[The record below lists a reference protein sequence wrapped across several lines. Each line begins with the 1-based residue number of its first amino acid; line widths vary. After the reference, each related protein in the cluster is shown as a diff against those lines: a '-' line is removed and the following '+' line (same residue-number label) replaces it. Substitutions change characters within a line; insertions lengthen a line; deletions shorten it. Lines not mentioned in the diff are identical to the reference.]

1 MAKQKI
7 QLVIAE
13 KPKAAEKIAHAL
25 SSGAKMLSLHGV
37 NYFELESKGMK
48 VYVAPAVGHVY
59 TLAQKEKTASYP
71 VFDIEW
77 REAHEINSGSGFT
90 KKYLTLLKKLAK
102 EADELVSAC
111 DYDIEGSLIA
121 GNIIRQAGKGKPA
134 KRMLFSTLTTE
145 ELNGAYDN
153 LSPLDTTAIAAG
165 EARHIL
171 DYYWGI
177 NTSRALMA
185 AIKSA
190 GRFRIMSIGRVQ
202 GPALAIL
209 AHKEKEI
216 AAFKAQKYL
225 EVHAFAK
232 KTDFIHE
239 KARFFEIPEGEKV
252 FQECQKEKTGTI
264 TGVVRRKF
272 KQLQPVPFDLTTL
285 QVESYRNFGFSPTRT
300 LQLAQSLYD
309 DALISY
315 PRTSSQKLPAKLGL
329 KKILEMVGKNAAYS
343 KFVSQLLTQNRI
355 IPHEGE
361 KTDSAHV
368 AIYPTGQI
376 ANRVGADEG
385 KLYDLVVKRF
395 LSTFAPPAVRESMK
409 VAMQVAQHNFLTDG
423 TRTLEDGWF
432 AFYRPY
438 LHLEEIIL
446 PEFTE
451 GEKAAVEKVEKL
463 EKETQPPR
471 RYTPASIIRELERQ
485 NLGTKATRSVVVD
498 TLFNRAYLSDK
509 KSIKVTEFGMAVYDT
524 LSENVPEI
532 TNETLTREF
541 EEKMAKIEGG
551 EIKSEAVIAEG
562 KKIITK
568 ILDEFKENEVKV
580 GKELLKGHD
589 VAQKT
594 ASVLGK
600 CNLCK
605 IGDLQIRRSK
615 FGFFVGCSSYPNCR
629 NIFPLPRNALI
640 EPKNTACKVCGIP
653 EIKVIRKGKRPF
665 EMCLNP
671 KCESKA
677 SWGQNNNW
685 KKKGEGET
693 NSGASEQPK
702 PQTPAKPQFKG
713 KRGGKAA
720 SQTKPAK
727 KDAGEPTIIPT
738 TLE

>member
-1 MAKQKI
+1 MAKQKV
-7 QLVIAE
+7 QLIIAE
-13 KPKAAEKIAHAL
+13 KPKAAEKIAHAI
-25 SSGAKMLSLHGV
+25 SPSAKMHNLHGV
-37 NYFELESKGMK
+37 NYFELELAGMK
-48 VYVAPAVGHVY
+48 VYVAPAVGHIY
-59 TLAQKEKTASYP
+59 TLAQKEKGAAYP

-77 REAHEINSGSGFT
+77 KEAHEINESSSFT
-90 KKYLTLLKKLAK
+90 KKYLLLIKKLAK
-102 EADELVSAC
+102 EANELVSAC

-121 GNIIRQAGKGKPA
+121 GNIIQHVGKGKPA
-134 KRMLFSTLTTE
+134 KRMLFSTLTAD
-145 ELNGAYDN
+145 ELKDAYEN
-153 LSPLDTTAIAAG
+153 LTPLDVTSIAAG

-202 GPALAIL
+202 GPALSIL

-216 AAFKAQKYL
+216 SAFKPQKYL

-232 KTDFIHE
+232 RTDFIHE
-239 KARFFEIPEGEKV
+239 KGRFFEIEEGEKAYR
-252 FQECQKEKTGTI
+252 ECKNEKTGMI
-264 TGVVRRKF
+264 TGVIRRKF

-315 PRTSSQKLPAKLGL
+315 PRTSSQKLPSKLGL
-329 KKILEMVGKNAAYS
+329 KKIIEMVGKNPLYS
-343 KFVSQLLTQNRI
+343 KFTSQLISQNRTT
-355 IPHEGE
+355 PHEGE
-361 KTDSAHV
+361 KVDSAHV
-368 AIYPTGQI
+368 AIYPTGQL
-376 ANRVGADEG
+376 ANRIAADEA
-385 KLYDLVVKRF
+385 KLYDLIVKRF
-395 LSTFAPPAVRESMK
+395 LSTFASPAIRESMK
-409 VAMQVAQHNFLTDG
+409 VTLQIANNNFLADG
-423 TRTLEDGWF
+423 TRTLEEGWF

-446 PEFTE
+446 PEFKE
-451 GEKAAVEKVEKL
+451 SENVAIEKVEKL

-509 KSIKVTEFGMAVYDT
+509 KSIKVTQFGMAVYDA

-541 EEKMAKIEGG
+541 EEKVEKIEKG
-551 EIKSEAVIAEG
+551 EIKGDSVIAEG

-568 ILDEFKENEVKV
+568 ILDEFRENEEKV
-580 GKELLKGHD
+580 GKQLLKGHD
-589 VAQKT
+589 VAQKA
-594 ASVLGK
+594 ASILGK

-605 IGDLQIRRSK
+605 SGNLQIRRSK
-615 FGFFVGCSSYPNCR
+615 FGFFVGCSSYPNCK

-640 EPKNTACKVCGIP
+640 EAKGTVCKVCGVP
-653 EIKVIRKGKRPF
+653 EIKVIRKGKRPW

-671 KCESKA
+671 SCPTKENWSKKSFKSPES
-677 SWGQNNNW
+677 
-685 KKKGEGET
+685 
-693 NSGASEQPK
+693 
-702 PQTPAKPQFKG
+702 
-713 KRGGKAA
+713 
-720 SQTKPAK
+720 
-727 KDAGEPTIIPT
+727 
-738 TLE
+738 